1 MPTIEN
7 SAESATKPSDLTSQ
21 VDSLRN
27 EVSKLKEKQTIPT
40 RKSIDLET
48 RVLELECKN
57 KIHEAEEVL
66 KKEFSTERKWLIGLI
81 IALLIALIGTL
92 THFL

>member
-27 EVSKLKEKQTIPT
+27 EVSELKEKQTTPT

-48 RVLELECKN
+48 RVLELECKS
-57 KIHEAEEVL
+57 KIHEAEEAL
-66 KKEFSTERKWLIGLI
+66 KKEFSKQRNWYIGIIITLI
-81 IALLIALIGTL
+81 IAIAVILS
-92 THFL
+92 HFL

>member
-27 EVSKLKEKQTIPT
+27 EVSELKEKQTTPT